1 MTILTRRQQQIF
13 DYLYQNWE
21 NFAYPPTL
29 EELCL
34 ELGLASR
41 GSLYKHIMALVE
53 AGLIESFAG
62 NKHAGIRLT
71 PAALSQKPE
80 ESSNKLPLMG
90 KIAAGQPIEAIPM
103 TQFIDVPAIL
113 RSDKPCYVLQI
124 KGDSMI
130 EAGIMDGDWVIIEQ
144 RQYARN
150 GEIVVAL
157 INQNEVTLK
166 YLEQLPGK
174 ILLHPANAAMQ
185 TQSYRPEQIEI
196 QGVLVGQMRR
206 YR

>member
-1 MTILTRRQQQIF
+1 
-13 DYLYQNWE
+13 
-21 NFAYPPTL
+21 
-29 EELCL
+29 
-34 ELGLASR
+34 
-41 GSLYKHIMALVE
+41 
-53 AGLIESFAG
+53 
-62 NKHAGIRLT
+62 
-71 PAALSQKPE
+71 
-80 ESSNKLPLMG
+80 
-90 KIAAGQPIEAIPM
+90 M

-174 ILLHPANAAMQ
+174 ILLHPANATMQ